1 MMRILWIWIR
11 IRNIASKSSSLL
23 TGGESNCHGFYNFCV
38 LLFMYFS
45 LFSSSISCCPIQLWG
60 CQKIK
65 REGRVA
71 TIRMKNIELHEL
83 PYTEIVES
91 GTIRL
96 ASGQL
101 FVYPH
106 WESDLQKKIGIKQRN
121 SKFKTPI
128 NQLKWL
134 FSPKNGKDF
143 GGMVKFVYSKLY
155 PSQHLIKKFEIISS
169 CSRRLRHPQ
178 TEIMVRFKF
187 FNEGI
192 FRAMKNE

>member
-1 MMRILWIWIR
+1 
-11 IRNIASKSSSLL
+11 
-23 TGGESNCHGFYNFCV
+23 
-38 LLFMYFS
+38 
-45 LFSSSISCCPIQLWG
+45 
-60 CQKIK
+60 
-65 REGRVA
+65 
-71 TIRMKNIELHEL
+71 MKNIELHEL

-106 WESDLQKKIGIKQRN
+106 WESDLQKKIAIKWRN
-121 SKFKTPI
+121 SKFKTPLI
-128 NQLKWL
+128 SSNGC
-134 FSPKNGKDF
+134 SPKNGEDF

-155 PSQHLIKKFEIISS
+155 PSQHLIKKLEIISS

-178 TEIMVRFKF
+178 TEIMVRLKF